1 MALVTYPLNDIDYG
15 ADDAALFHCTR
26 TTGIYAGTDF
36 SASASGS
43 DDIITIAPGIA
54 WMRVDRFKGLVSA
67 MKQEADIDMGLPDSV
82 YPRIERIVLQYDA
95 NKNDVQLIVKSG
107 SPSSNPLPPERVTTA
122 ALYEIHLYEIRRE
135 PGAAAI
141 SAKDITDLRLN
152 PDYCGLMAESV
163 TSIDTSAINAQ
174 VEALIEQLR
183 AEIEQVMDGAI
194 PDDSVSTEKIQKE
207 AVTPDRLDRAYA
219 TLNDADKVTPEQA
232 SASIVNKT
240 ASFTLSLADAGTW
253 IYSSVTTAI
262 TITVPTN
269 TAVPIPIGTEI
280 EFCQFNTGS
289 VTFAA
294 ASGVVLVSLDN
305 KKKIAGRYGCAA
317 LKKTATNTWILAG
330 ALS

>member
-174 VEALIEQLR
+174 IEALIEQLR

-207 AVTPDRLDRAYA
+207 AVTPSKLDRAYA
-219 TLNDADKVTPEQA
+219 ELGANGRVKPELISSAVLSYDGNHTLQND
-232 SASIVNKT
+232 
-240 ASFTLSLADAGTW
+240 DAGRLLLMVGSAAQT
-253 IYSSVTTAI
+253 I
-262 TITVPTN
+262 TIPAHASVPL
-269 TAVPIPIGTEI
+269 PIGTEI
-280 EFCQFNTGS
+280 EVAQWGAGS
-289 VTFAA
+289 VTFAPA
-294 ASGVVLVSLDN
+294 AGVTIGSMEN
-305 KKKIAGRYGCAA
+305 KYTIAGTYGFTAIKKLAEDVWA
-317 LKKTATNTWILAG
+317 LSG
-330 ALS
+330 ALT